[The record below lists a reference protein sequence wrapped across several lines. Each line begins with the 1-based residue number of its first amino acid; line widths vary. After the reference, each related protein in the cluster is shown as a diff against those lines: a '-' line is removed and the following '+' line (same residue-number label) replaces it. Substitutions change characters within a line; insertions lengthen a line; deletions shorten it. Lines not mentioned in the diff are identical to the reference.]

1 MKRTWGIRKKT
12 LVSIAIQTFLLV
24 VFSTLAG
31 SVIFNR
37 AIEKQYNDKGY
48 MIAEMILSEIDH
60 DKVAQYAQTWREDD
74 YYSEMSRYL
83 RMVKNITGAAYIYIM
98 VPYENKTMKYIYDS
112 ATFLGDS
119 DPISAA
125 FDEIW
130 KTYTEGERPE
140 SYLIRRSKKYGFLTS
155 SCLPVKDSS
164 GNIVALLFV
173 DTNMDVIR
181 STLFKYVANMIFISL
196 ALLVFFIVSSSIY
209 LNKRMINPLI
219 VIKNN
224 VRAFAHN
231 RNLPGDELYSVNT
244 KDELQELARSVFSME
259 NEIVD
264 HIENI
269 KKITADKERI
279 SAELNIAT
287 KIQADMLPQIFPPFP
302 DRDEFDI
309 YATMTPAK
317 EVGGDF
323 YDFFFVDNDHIA
335 LVIADVSGKGVPAA
349 LFMVIAKT
357 LVKNRAINEPM
368 RSPSDIIYD
377 VNNQMCQGNDQ
388 ELFVTMWLC
397 IIELST
403 GKGMVANAGHEHPV
417 VKRAGG
423 KFELDVY
430 KHSVAIAIFEG
441 VEFTEHEFMLNP
453 GDTLFVYTD
462 GVTEA
467 TNEKMEL
474 FGTER
479 LLEALNKEPEAN
491 TKKLLRNVKD
501 DIDEFVGDA
510 PQFDDITMLGFKY
523 LKKG

>member
-1 MKRTWGIRKKT
+1 MKKTWGMRKKT

-24 VFSTLAG
+24 VFSTFAG

-48 MIAEMILSEIDH
+48 MVAELILNEIDH
-60 DKVAQYAQTWREDD
+60 DKVAQYAKTWAEDD
-74 YYSEMSRYL
+74 YYQKMQRYL
-83 RMVKNITGAAYIYIM
+83 KKIKEISGAAYIYIA

-119 DPISAA
+119 DPISAS

-130 KTYTEGERPE
+130 KTYTEGKRPD
-140 SYLIRRSKKYGFLTS
+140 SYLIRRSKRYGFLTS
-155 SCLPVKDSS
+155 SCLPVIDSN
-164 GNIVALLFV
+164 GNIAAVLFV
-173 DTNMDVIR
+173 DTYMDEVR
-181 STLFKYVANMIFISL
+181 STLFKYVVNMIFISL
-196 ALLVFFIVSSSIY
+196 MLLAFFIVSSSVY
-209 LNKRMINPLI
+209 LNKRVINPLM
-219 VIKNN
+219 VIRNN
-224 VRAFAHN
+224 VKAFAHD
-231 RNLPGDELYSVNT
+231 RNLPGDELYSVT
-244 KDELQELARSVFSME
+244 TRDELQELARSVFSME

-323 YDFFFVDNDHIA
+323 YDFFFVDSDHIA

-357 LVKNRAINEPM
+357 LVKNRAINKGQY
-368 RSPSDIIYD
+368 SPSEIIYD

-403 GKGMVANAGHEHPV
+403 GKGIVANAGHEHPA

-441 VEFTEHEFMLNP
+441 IRFTEHEFTLNP

-467 TNEKMEL
+467 TNDKMEL
-474 FGTER
+474 FGNER
-479 LLEALNKEPEAN
+479 LLEALNKDPEAN
-491 TKKLLRNVKD
+491 SKKLLLNVKR
-501 DIDEFVGDA
+501 DIDTFVGDA
-510 PQFDDITMLGFKY
+510 PQFDDITMMSFKY